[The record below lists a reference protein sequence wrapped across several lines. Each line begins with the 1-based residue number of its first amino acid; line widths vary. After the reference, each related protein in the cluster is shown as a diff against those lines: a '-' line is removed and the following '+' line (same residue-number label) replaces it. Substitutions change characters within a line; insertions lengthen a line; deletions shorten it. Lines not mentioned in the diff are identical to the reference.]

1 MPGLLRDPSEDPPP
15 TDKGGSLTSP
25 EDLRAKASSEIGECV
40 EVQEWLAERYRFLRR
55 ELEDVDREITR
66 LRRRMERQ
74 AQRREEYIKE
84 LNNSL

>member
-40 EVQEWLAERYRFLRR
+40 EVTTLFH
-55 ELEDVDREITR
+55 
-66 LRRRMERQ
+66 
-74 AQRREEYIKE
+74 
-84 LNNSL
+84 